1 MTFTQVC
8 YTETNF
14 QGFSLQ
20 YCSVVVYIQYRS
32 ELAYIES
39 NKASCNLKQLAIVP
53 EEFKSLVQKS
63 VDQFFNQTIYDN
75 KLAEYT
81 PEQIGRL
88 VQSKVK
94 FLKDN

>member
-1 MTFTQVC
+1 M
-8 YTETNF
+8 
-14 QGFSLQ
+14 
-20 YCSVVVYIQYRS
+20 
-32 ELAYIES
+32 ELDA
-39 NKASCNLKQLAIVP
+39 LLAIVP

-81 PEQIGRL
+81 REQIGRL